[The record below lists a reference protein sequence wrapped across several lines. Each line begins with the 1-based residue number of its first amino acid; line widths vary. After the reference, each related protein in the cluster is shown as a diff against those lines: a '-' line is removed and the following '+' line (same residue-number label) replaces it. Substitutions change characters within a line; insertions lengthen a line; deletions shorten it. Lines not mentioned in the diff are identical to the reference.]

1 MYTREQASAIKREF
15 WTSLG
20 TYLAPYRSSEGNRV
34 NWLNYKT
41 GLKNVYFRMDADKR
55 KASIAIEI
63 THADEG
69 IQELFF
75 EQFVELKNVLNGYLA
90 EEWEWELHSSDENG
104 KIISRIFKELNGVSV
119 FKQDDWPALISFFKP
134 RILKLDEFWNDAKY
148 AFDSLK

>member
-1 MYTREQASAIKREF
+1 
-15 WTSLG
+15 
-20 TYLAPYRSSEGNRV
+20 
-34 NWLNYKT
+34 
-41 GLKNVYFRMDADKR
+41 MDADKR